1 MGKWEEP
8 KPGQGARRKKRSTE
22 REDGDAVRIVRLQQ
36 LIREEVNLLLRSEIR
51 DPRLAGVEITL
62 VELTHDGSSARLWFT
77 DASNDTNDDRRDA
90 CERVAGFLRTR
101 LAESLGLKRTPALRF
116 RRDPATHAYALP
128 ADPEGDE

>member
-1 MGKWEEP
+1 MGKWMEP
-8 KPGQGARRKKRSTE
+8 KPGQGKRRKKRSTE

-36 LIREEVNLLLRSEIR
+36 LIREEVNLLLRAEVR

-77 DASNDTNDDRRDA
+77 DESNEGNDNQTEA

-101 LAESLGLKRTPALRF
+101 LAESLGLKRTPVLRF
-116 RRDPATHAYALP
+116 RRDPATHAYAMP
-128 ADPEGDE
+128 PGPEGGA